1 MPAENFLL
9 SNWEREVDSLKKH
22 LKKFSTERIE
32 VIHKFR
38 INIKKLRAYLK
49 LYLLISKRKE
59 DRELF
64 RETENLFSVFGEHRN
79 LELNKNSAVKIF
91 PGDKNLSDAFVN
103 WLEERQAKLEIDSR
117 LKQYDPGSLDELSA
131 VMKDSMLNMDG
142 EVLMKEISDINH
154 HYLKK
159 AKKHMHHFGQNFH
172 QIRKELKTIFYL
184 SKISFPSAGFSKAE
198 IDKLEEIL
206 ELLGS
211 IQDNEVTKD
220 LLHQFHGSVSN
231 GWEIHLVERS
241 ISNIVLQKEEELVKV
256 QKKAEGFLKEKDSN
270 NN

>member
-1 MPAENFLL
+1 MSAENFLL
-9 SNWEREVDSLKKH
+9 SNWEREIDSLKKH

-49 LYLLISKRKE
+49 LYLLITKRKE

-64 RETENLFSVFGEHRN
+64 HETENLFSFFGEHRN
-79 LELNKNSAVKIF
+79 MELNKTRAIKIF
-91 PGDKNLSDAFVN
+91 PGDKNLADSYVS
-103 WLEERQAKLEIDSR
+103 WLEEIQAKLEIESK
-117 LKQYDPGSLDELSA
+117 LKQFDPGSLDDLSA
-131 VMKDSMLNMDG
+131 VMKDNMLNMDS

-198 IDKLEEIL
+198 RRRDQGDCRCASGVRLS
-206 ELLGS
+206 G
-211 IQDNEVTKD
+211 
-220 LLHQFHGSVSN
+220 
-231 GWEIHLVERS
+231 RP
-241 ISNIVLQKEEELVKV
+241 
-256 QKKAEGFLKEKDSN
+256 
-270 NN
+270 